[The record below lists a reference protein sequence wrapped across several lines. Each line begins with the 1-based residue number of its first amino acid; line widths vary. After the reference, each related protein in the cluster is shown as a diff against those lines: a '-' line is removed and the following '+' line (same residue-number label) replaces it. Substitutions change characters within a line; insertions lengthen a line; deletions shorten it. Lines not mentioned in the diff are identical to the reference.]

1 MRLHEV
7 TTPGKC
13 PRTKAKVCECKS
25 VSQLS
30 EAEQTI
36 EAVAVLGHGDA
47 KGMISFKQK
56 PGKATII
63 SGTITGLSEGKHGFH
78 IHEFGDLSDGCDS
91 AGGHYNPTG
100 VDHSD
105 IDNGHVGDL
114 GNITA
119 DSKGVAEFSIKA
131 KRIHLQGATSI
142 VGRAVVVHEDE
153 DDLGKGGD
161 EESLKTGN
169 AGERAGCGVISLT
182 ELTESAIEDLDKN
195 ISDKHFSRSEM
206 PQVKEPDL
214 EDNDISYVRGII
226 SLDKIKPVQTD
237 RVPGL
242 AQKVAKNF
250 HGKDKPFILDK
261 NNYLVNGHH
270 RYDAARLLGIDRVSV
285 LKVDVPIELLMKK
298 FSHTRSNAVV
308 EDVVGMNPQ
317 AVKPYF
323 SPQEADRANDEWV
336 NQAQVDQEDGVI
348 VKATDGKQ
356 YRIMTSYGNQHF
368 EDGEVYLDGVTD
380 PEYLDTDGYP
390 DAAELLY
397 YHSATG
403 HYPDDELD
411 ENFADGK
418 KKGKSRPGRVKKAGA
433 SCNGSVTDL
442 RKRAKNS
449 SGEKAKMYH
458 WCANM
463 KSGKKKTNE
472 DMEEL
477 TPSAKMADEYIKDE
491 IMNGKIKN
499 LNELKKYI
507 LELRLARVIEYAE
520 DARDLWV
527 YHITQNPHKLK
538 NF

>member
-1 MRLHEV
+1 MRLYEV

-25 VSQLS
+25 VNQLT
-30 EAEQTI
+30 EAEKTI

-63 SGTITGLSEGKHGFH
+63 SGTVTGLSEGKHGFH

-100 VDHSD
+100 VDHGD
-105 IDNGHVGDL
+105 TDNGHVGDL
-114 GNITA
+114 GNIIA
-119 DSKGVAEFSIKA
+119 DSKGVAKFSIKA
-131 KRIHLQGATSI
+131 KRINLQGPTSI

-169 AGERAGCGVISLT
+169 AGNRAGCGVISLT
-182 ELTESAIEDLDKN
+182 ELTESELGDLDKN

-214 EDNDISYVRGII
+214 KDLDIPYKKGKI
-226 SLDKIKPVQTD
+226 SIANIKPVQTD

-270 RYDAARLLGIDRVSV
+270 RYDAARLLGIEKVDAI
-285 LKVDVPIELLMKK
+285 KVDVPIELLMKK
-298 FSHTRSNAVV
+298 FSHTTSNTMV

-317 AVKPYF
+317 AVKPFF

-336 NQAQVDQEDGVI
+336 NQAQVDQDDGVI
-348 VKATDGKQ
+348 IKGTDGKQ
-356 YRIMTSYGNQHF
+356 YRIMTSYNNQHF
-368 EDGEVYLDGVTD
+368 EDGEVYLDGVSD
-380 PEYLDTDGYP
+380 PQYLDTEGYP

-403 HYPDDELD
+403 HYPDDEEEVE

-418 KKGKSRPGRVKKAGA
+418 KKGKSRPGRVKRSGA
-433 SCNGSVTDL
+433 SCNGSVTAL

-463 KSGKKKTNE
+463 KSGKKK
-472 DMEEL
+472 
-477 TPSAKMADEYIKDE
+477 SK
-491 IMNGKIKN
+491 
-499 LNELKKYI
+499 
-507 LELRLARVIEYAE
+507 
-520 DARDLWV
+520 
-527 YHITQNPHKLK
+527 
-538 NF
+538 